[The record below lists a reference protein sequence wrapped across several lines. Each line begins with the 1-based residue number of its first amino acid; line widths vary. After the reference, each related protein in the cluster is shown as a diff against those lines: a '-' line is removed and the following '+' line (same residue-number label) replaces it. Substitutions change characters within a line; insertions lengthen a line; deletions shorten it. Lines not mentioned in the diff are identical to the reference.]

1 MTEMLKLRRDRRN
14 ADIIAGAAMIIAALD
29 DYETTYLTVTGSRIR
44 RYVYGMLAEC
54 GITMDIA
61 QVRRT
66 TITKAYAEITCGI
79 GRNQVKLLEVSKK

>member
-29 DYETTYLTVTGSRIR
+29 DYQAAYPTATAAKVR
-44 RYVYGMLAEC
+44 RHVYSLLEEC

-61 QVRRT
+61 QVRRA

-79 GRNQVKLLEVSKK
+79 GHNQIKLLEVGKK